1 MKSKMVEKNNV
12 GYSPEDGTPLK
23 NVFNHCFFDLK
34 YYLQKDASIE
44 YFSHLLKVRVEKV
57 GEFSKFYYTLP
68 IKLLVNE
75 YNQKDFIEGNDTIIK
90 ANLSVGSNIQ
100 LSGFDSRVN
109 FVE

>member
-23 NVFNHCFFDLK
+23 NVIDHCFFDLK

-57 GEFSKFYYTLP
+57 GEFSKFYYSLSNH
-68 IKLLVNE
+68 LLVTE
-75 YNQKDFIEGNDTIIK
+75 QK
-90 ANLSVGSNIQ
+90 
-100 LSGFDSRVN
+100 
-109 FVE
+109 